1 MAMQLILTQDVD
13 NLGSAGELVSVK
25 NGYGRNYL
33 MPQGLALSATKRNV
47 KRLEHHRA
55 LIEQRVARQR
65 GESESLAG
73 RINGMTLQFERLV
86 GEGDKMFG
94 SVTARDLAA
103 QLAVAKIEVDPRK
116 INLPEAIKAIGKYE
130 ADIKLAGGVVA
141 NLKFWVVGKDQ
152 EE

>member
-13 NLGSAGELVSVK
+13 NLGQAGDLVKVK

-47 KRLEHHRA
+47 KKLEHHRG
-55 LIEQRVARQR
+55 LIEAQVVKQR
-65 GESESLAG
+65 GESDALAA

-94 SVTARDLAA
+94 SVTARDLAS
-103 QLAVAKIEVDPRK
+103 QLGVAKIEVDSRK
-116 INLPEAIKAIGKYE
+116 IDLPEAVKAIGKYE
-130 ADIKLAGGVVA
+130 ADIKLAGGVIA
-141 NLKFWVVGKDQ
+141 TLKFWVVGKDQ